1 MLTKYKVAFTKKAK
15 LRIEGQKE
23 YYSAIS
29 KKLAKNFV
37 DDIAE
42 RIGSLRLFPF
52 RTKLNQS
59 EMFVPLHDFPFVII
73 YQVQVKTVL
82 ILDIFHTATASSIY

>member
-1 MLTKYKVAFTKKAK
+1 MLTRYKVAFTKKAK
-15 LRIEGQKE
+15 LRIESQKE

-42 RIGSLRLFPF
+42 RIDSLRLFPF

-59 EMFVPLHDFPFVII
+59 EMFVPLRDFPFII
-73 YQVQVKTVL
+73 VYQVQDKTVS
-82 ILDIFHTATASSIY
+82 ILDIFHTATESSID